1 MTCGEA
7 AGESLI
13 GSGGASGS
21 ANDGVGGVMPER
33 SIRGLDGAREPALGR
48 DDGADDAALPG
59 RLGFTNV
66 ASGASSESDDEDEL
80 EVDDDD
86 DDLVYKDRTFCEG
99 CLALTGEGAD
109 GESRGVSNTCRR

>member
-1 MTCGEA
+1 
-7 AGESLI
+7 
-13 GSGGASGS
+13 
-21 ANDGVGGVMPER
+21 MPER